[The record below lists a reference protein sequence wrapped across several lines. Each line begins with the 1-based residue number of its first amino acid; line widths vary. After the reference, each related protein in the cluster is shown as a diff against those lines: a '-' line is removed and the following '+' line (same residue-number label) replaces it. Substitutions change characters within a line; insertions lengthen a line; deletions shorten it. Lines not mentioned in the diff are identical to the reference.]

1 MVLLSLW
8 EGISKRLDFRDKGGT
23 NTWSEAPAEGIFS
36 TLSYIIENKPGLSVE
51 HMFQLCRIVKEGP
64 AIETKAAVNIS
75 KKAIEQWQGQ
85 SLSGTFITNK
95 YMHRMTSKS
104 VSQCLAD

>member
-1 MVLLSLW
+1 
-8 EGISKRLDFRDKGGT
+8 
-23 NTWSEAPAEGIFS
+23 
-36 TLSYIIENKPGLSVE
+36 
-51 HMFQLCRIVKEGP
+51 MFKLCRIVKEGP
-64 AIETKAAVNIS
+64 APATKAAVNIS

-104 VSQCLAD
+104 VSQCLADFQQLIPLTLAFNSGL

>member
-1 MVLLSLW
+1 
-8 EGISKRLDFRDKGGT
+8 
-23 NTWSEAPAEGIFS
+23 
-36 TLSYIIENKPGLSVE
+36 
-51 HMFQLCRIVKEGP
+51 MFQLCRIVKEGP
-64 AIETKAAVNIS
+64 AQATKAAVNIS
-75 KKAIEQWQGQ
+75 KKAKEQWQGQ